1 MISNICYA
9 IVFII
14 ESIISIIYFNNKFN
28 AKFKPFFY
36 LPIIA
41 VSSTLSFLVSL
52 IGIPIINLVAFFIIN
67 FTILR
72 LFYETNVKSSLFHT
86 TLLVAFMVVTEIIV
100 FYFSSAV
107 LHIDLD
113 ACFNNQAVLITQ
125 ATISKLLYFIII
137 YLSTKLAAKEKEAD
151 KSITT
156 VFLGIL
162 PFSSIVFMHVSIY
175 FCIIYNASNIMEF
188 SLVFCNLFSLLSNIA
203 VFYVH
208 ENTIKTNQKYTEI
221 LLEQQKEKA
230 HFEYYELLKK
240 QNQNSRVLIHDIN
253 KHLRTIKQL
262 SKDNH
267 NIEQYINEI
276 SDDFNMFNPVDYCN
290 NAIVNIITH
299 RYCEI
304 CKKNNIVFTL
314 NIKEANLDFM
324 KEHEIT
330 ALLDNLLENAVEAAS
345 LSKERFI
352 DFSICTRNSSFVI
365 IKISNSC
372 DAKPNF
378 KNGLLV
384 SSKGTT
390 GIHGTGTKSIKRVVS
405 NYNGNLNMRYDDSNH
420 SFTVTIGIYFKHINN
435 S

>member
-345 LSKERFI
+345 ISKERFI
-352 DFSICTRNSSFVI
+352 DFSICTRNSNFVI
-365 IKISNSC
+365 IKIANSC
-372 DAKPNF
+372 DAEPIS
-378 KNGLLV
+378 KNGSLI
-384 SSKGTT
+384 SSKNTT

-405 NYNGNLNMRYDDSNH
+405 NYNGNLNMTYDDSNH
-420 SFTVTIGIYFKHINN
+420 TFTVTIGIYSKNNNN

>member
-1 MISNICYA
+1 M
-9 IVFII
+9 
-14 ESIISIIYFNNKFN
+14 KF
-28 AKFKPFFY
+28 P
-36 LPIIA
+36 
-41 VSSTLSFLVSL
+41 
-52 IGIPIINLVAFFIIN
+52 
-67 FTILR
+67 
-72 LFYETNVKSSLFHT
+72 
-86 TLLVAFMVVTEIIV
+86 
-100 FYFSSAV
+100 
-107 LHIDLD
+107 
-113 ACFNNQAVLITQ
+113 
-125 ATISKLLYFIII
+125 
-137 YLSTKLAAKEKEAD
+137 
-151 KSITT
+151 
-156 VFLGIL
+156 
-162 PFSSIVFMHVSIY
+162 
-175 FCIIYNASNIMEF
+175 
-188 SLVFCNLFSLLSNIA
+188 LVFSNLLSLLSNIA

-208 ENTIKTNQKYTEI
+208 DNTIKTNHKYTDI
-221 LLEQQKEKA
+221 LIEQQKEK
-230 HFEYYELLKK
+230 HNIEYYELLKK

-262 SKDNH
+262 SMGNH
-267 NIEQYINEI
+267 CIEQYINEI
-276 SDDFNMFNPVDYCN
+276 SDDFSIFNPVDYCN
-290 NAIVNIITH
+290 NTIVNIITH
-299 RYCEI
+299 RYYEI
-304 CKKNNIVFTL
+304 CKKNNITFTL